1 MFNKGNF
8 SLFIVLLLIFIGFG
22 DSFLPKPLSTASFQ
36 TRTTINNFVVG
47 IFPTWEPKTKRYERT
62 EKALEEA
69 QKGRQAN

>member
-8 SLFIVLLLIFIGFG
+8 GLLIVLLLVFIGFG

-47 IFPTWEPKTKRYERT
+47 MFPTWEPKTKPYERT
-62 EKALEEA
+62 ESALEEA
-69 QKGRQAN
+69 QKGRKAN